1 MTRYDDRITRV
12 INYIYDNPT
21 GDLSLDTLADVA
33 AMSRFH
39 WHRVFRAMTGETCV
53 AAVKRI
59 RMHHASVAL
68 VQTDAPVAAIGASVG
83 YPDVTSFSRAFAQV
97 FGKPPGEFRMEGRLA
112 THVIKTS
119 TGEPGKMDVTIKT
132 VPARHLVVMPHTGPY
147 QEIGQAFQTLY
158 ARIGGL
164 GMFHRIREGVA
175 IFYDDPMEKPPADL
189 RSDGG
194 VTLAEGMSVPDGMA
208 GKTIPEGKAATVLYK
223 GPYSGLPAVYDDL
236 YSAWPPSSEEETAD
250 HPSYEVYLND
260 PTNTPPD
267 ELLTE
272 IVMPLR

>member
-1 MTRYDDRITRV
+1 MARYDDRITRV
-12 INYIYDNPT
+12 IAYIYDNPT
-21 GDLSLDTLADVA
+21 GDLSLDALADVA

-59 RMHHASVAL
+59 RMHRASVAL
-68 VQTDAPVAAIGASVG
+68 VQTDTPVANVGAAVG
-83 YPDVTSFSRAFAQV
+83 YPDVASFSRAFAQV
-97 FGKPPGEFRMEGRLA
+97 FGKPPGQFRIEGRLA
-112 THVIKTS
+112 PQVIKTS
-119 TGEPGKMDVTIKT
+119 TGDPEAMDVSIKT
-132 VPARHLVVMPHTGPY
+132 VPARQLAVLSHVGPY

-164 GMFHRIREGVA
+164 GMFGQIREGVA
-175 IFYDDPMEKPPADL
+175 IFYDDPMAKAPEEL
-189 RSDGG
+189 RSDAG
-194 VTLAEGMSVPDGMA
+194 VTLAEGVAVPEGME
-208 GKTIPEGKAATVLYK
+208 GRTIPAGKAAVVVYK
-223 GPYSGLPAVYDDL
+223 GPYSGLPAVYDHL
-236 YSAWPPSSEEETAD
+236 YSAWLPASEEEAAD

-260 PTNTPPD
+260 PTKTPPD

>member
-21 GDLSLDTLADVA
+21 GDLSLDELADVA

-39 WHRVFRAMTGETCV
+39 WTDTPV
-53 AAVKRI
+53 AAVGE
-59 RMHHASVAL
+59 M
-68 VQTDAPVAAIGASVG
+68 VG

-97 FGKPPGEFRMEGRLA
+97 FGKPPGEFRVEGRLGPQ
-112 THVIKTS
+112 VIKTS
-119 TGEPGKMDVTIKT
+119 TGELGKMDVTIKT
-132 VPARHLVVMPHTGPY
+132 VPARQLVVMPHIGPY
-147 QEIGQAFQTLY
+147 QDIGQAFQSLY
-158 ARIGGL
+158 AKIGGL
-164 GMFHRIREGVA
+164 GMFPQIREGVA
-175 IFYDDPMEKPPADL
+175 IFYDDPMEKPPAEL
-189 RSDGG
+189 RSDAG
-194 VTLAEGMSVPDGMA
+194 VTLAEAVSVPDGME
-208 GKTIPEGKAATVLYK
+208 GKTIPAGKAATVLYN
-223 GPYSGLPAVYDDL
+223 GPYSGLPAVYDEL
-236 YSAWPPSSEEETAD
+236 YCAWLPASDEETAD